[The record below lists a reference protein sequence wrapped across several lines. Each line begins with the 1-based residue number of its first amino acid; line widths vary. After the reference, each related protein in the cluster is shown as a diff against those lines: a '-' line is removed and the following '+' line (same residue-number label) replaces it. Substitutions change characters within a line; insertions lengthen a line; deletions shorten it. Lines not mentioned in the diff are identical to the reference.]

1 MRVLITGG
9 AGFVGAN
16 LAVAFRAEAAAHEV
30 VAFDNLR
37 RRGAETNLSRLKQAG
52 VHFVHG
58 DVRTPG
64 CTLMIFPGTF
74 DLLIEASAEPSV
86 HAGLHGSP
94 TYVLDTNLG
103 GMLHSCLEFTR
114 RRCAAMLFLSTS
126 RVYSIGPLRSLCL
139 TDGATRL
146 APAVDQP
153 YPGVSA
159 AGISE
164 AFPVHLPRSFY
175 GASKLCAE
183 YVLQEYVS
191 SYGVKAVIN
200 RCGVIAGP
208 GQFGR
213 VDQGV
218 FTLWVAHHYF
228 GRPLRYTGFGGTGK
242 QVRDL
247 WTPRDLYALIQR
259 QLTGVARWEG
269 ETYNVGG
276 GPQGAVSL
284 QEFTALCQ
292 AAVGRVVPVGRA
304 SRRRVRS
311 TSRGMCRIAA
321 GCRWR
326 VAGSRALAL
335 RRFVRRIVE
344 WIRDNAAT
352 VQELIG

>member
-9 AGFVGAN
+9 AGFVGAS
-16 LAVAFRAEAAAHEV
+16 LAVAFRADAAAHEV
-30 VAFDNLR
+30 VVFDNLR
-37 RRGAETNLSRLKQAG
+37 RRGAETNLSLLKQAG
-52 VHFVHG
+52 VHFLHG
-58 DVRTPG
+58 DVRNPRDFDE
-64 CTLMIFPGTF
+64 IPGTF

-86 HAGLHGSP
+86 HAGVHGSP
-94 TYVLDTNLG
+94 SYVLDTNLG
-103 GMLHSCLEFTR
+103 GMLHCLEFTR
-114 RRCAAMLFLSTS
+114 RRCGAMLFLSTS
-126 RVYSIGPLRSLCL
+126 RVYSIGPLRSLQL
-139 TDGATRL
+139 TEGATRL
-146 APAVDQP
+146 EPAVDQP

-183 YVLQEYVS
+183 YVLQEYVY
-191 SYGVKAVIN
+191 SYGVKALIN

-228 GRPLRYTGFGGTGK
+228 GRPLRYTGFGGSGK

-247 WTPRDLYALIQR
+247 LDPADLYALIQQ
-259 QLTGVARWEG
+259 QLTRVACWDG
-269 ETYNVGG
+269 DAYNVGG

-292 AAVGRVVPVGRA
+292 AAVGRVVPVESDA
-304 SRRRVRS
+304 ATAPVDIPWYVSDCRRVQAAC
-311 TSRGMCRIAA
+311 GWQPRIGPDAI
-321 GCRWR
+321 
-326 VAGSRALAL
+326 
-335 RRFVRRIVE
+335 VRRIVE